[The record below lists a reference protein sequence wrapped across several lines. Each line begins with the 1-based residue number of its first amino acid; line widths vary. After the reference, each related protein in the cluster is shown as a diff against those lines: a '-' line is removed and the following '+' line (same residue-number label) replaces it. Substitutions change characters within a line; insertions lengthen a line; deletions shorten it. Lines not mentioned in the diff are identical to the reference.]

1 MSKRRKSAVE
11 TWLAASLSDP
21 GNLPKDSVFAELS
34 GFVSGHRFSDVATRQ
49 LLTAPLGAKG
59 RESKLRKMSTIIL
72 TLIVFAAAA
81 ALAGESSSNSNNQL
95 PAGSMQEKAVAAC
108 STCHEARIIVQQR
121 LTKPAW
127 TKEVDKMIKWGAE
140 VDPKDRD
147 ALIDYFSANF
157 GPDEP
162 AYAAPRSATQSASQ
176 TKAKK

>member
-11 TWLAASLSDP
+11 TGLAASLSDP
-21 GNLPKDSVFAELS
+21 GNNLPEDSIFAELF

-81 ALAGESSSNSNNQL
+81 ALAGESSSNSNSNNQL
-95 PAGSMQEKAVAAC
+95 PAGAMRERSLAAC
-108 STCHEARIIVQQR
+108 SPCHEARIIVQQR
-121 LTKPAW
+121 LTRPAW

-140 VDPKDRD
+140 VDPK
-147 ALIDYFSANF
+147 
-157 GPDEP
+157 
-162 AYAAPRSATQSASQ
+162 
-176 TKAKK
+176 